1 MAITVITIT
10 LLVLAVTVQAA
21 PNNCSTEYQAALQ
34 QVLDLKESC
43 SEAVYKDCCEV
54 S

>member
-1 MAITVITIT
+1 MSKMSIG
-10 LLVLAVTVQAA
+10 LLVFGLVAIVSAA
-21 PNNCSTEYQAALQ
+21 PNNECSTKYQAALQ

-54 S
+54 